1 MLVWKGREVLIISVC
16 FTGGFCFFFLFLPG
30 IGISFSLSI
39 LLLGI
44 LFLSLQALS
53 FVKCV

>member
-16 FTGGFCFFFLFLPG
+16 FIGGFCFFFLFFPG
-30 IGISFSLSI
+30 IGIYFFFSI
-39 LLLGI
+39 LSLGI